1 MIKSS
6 LYTALLLFLISTVSF
21 AQPSKPSKPNT
32 DTIRCFGITDLR
44 VIAEKFADGDRCE
57 ALLQNSNAKI
67 AVKDT
72 VIALKD
78 KELSLQSSEI
88 VLQKSIIKNQNTEIQ
103 SLTAKFDDEVKR
115 HKFTKLGWATTSV
128 VLSAVIFVSLFH

>member
-6 LYTALLLFLISTVSF
+6 LYTALLLFLTWTVSY
-21 AQPSKPSKPNT
+21 AQVVKVNL
-32 DTIRCFGITDLR
+32 DTSRCYGLTELRDIAASIT
-44 VIAEKFADGDRCE
+44 EGDKCNE
-57 ALLQNSNAKI
+57 SLKNSNAKI

-88 VLQKSIIKNQNTEIQ
+88 VLQKSIINNQNTEIQ
-103 SLTAKFDDEVKR
+103 SLTIKFDDEVKR

>member
-6 LYTALLLFLISTVSF
+6 LYTALLLFLISTASY
-21 AQPSKPSKPNT
+21 AQVIKVNL
-32 DTIRCFGITDLR
+32 DTSRCYGITELR
-44 VIAEKFADGDRCE
+44 DIASRINDADKCE
-57 ALLQNSNAKI
+57 ELLENSNAKI

-88 VLQKSIIKNQNTEIQ
+88 VLQKSIINNQNTEIQ
-103 SLTAKFDDEVKR
+103 SLTIKFDDEVKR
-115 HKFTKLGWATTSV
+115 HKWTKLGWATTSV
-128 VLSAVIFVSLFH
+128 VLSAVIFVSLLH

>member
-6 LYTALLLFLISTVSF
+6 LYIALLLFLISTASY
-21 AQPSKPSKPNT
+21 AQVIKVNL
-32 DTIRCFGITDLR
+32 DTSRCYGITELR
-44 VIAEKFADGDRCE
+44 DIASRINDADKCE
-57 ALLQNSNAKI
+57 ELLENSNAKI

-88 VLQKSIIKNQNTEIQ
+88 VLQKSIINNQNTEIQ
-103 SLTAKFDDEVKR
+103 SLTIKFDDEVKR
-115 HKFTKLGWATTSV
+115 HKFTKLGWAATGV
-128 VLSAVIFVSLFH
+128 ILSALTFFSFTR

>member
-6 LYTALLLFLISTVSF
+6 LYTALLLFLISTASF
-21 AQPSKPSKPNT
+21 AQVVKVNL
-32 DTIRCFGITDLR
+32 DTSRCYGVTELR
-44 VIAEKFADGDRCE
+44 DIASRINDADKCE
-57 ALLQNSNAKI
+57 ELLKNSNAKI
-67 AVKDT
+67 AVKDS
-72 VIALKD
+72 IISLKD

-88 VLQKSIIKNQNTEIQ
+88 VLQKSIIKNKDTEIQ

-128 VLSAVIFVSLFH
+128 VLSAVIFVSLLH

>member
-6 LYTALLLFLISTVSF
+6 LYTAMLLFLISTASY
-21 AQPSKPSKPNT
+21 AQVVKVNL
-32 DTIRCFGITDLR
+32 DTSRCYGVTELR
-44 VIAEKFADGDRCE
+44 DIAASLQERDKCE
-57 ALLQNSNAKI
+57 ELLENSNAKI
-67 AVKDT
+67 AIKDT

-88 VLQKSIIKNQNTEIQ
+88 VLQKSIIKNKDTEIQ

-128 VLSAVIFVSLFH
+128 VLSAVIFISLFH